1 MTKKEQIHQAA
12 AKLFQ
17 EKGYQAASMRDLA
30 KAVGLQVSSL
40 YSHLGKKEEVLQKMC
55 FDNAHRFVQQIAID
69 NPTSITVFNDEWKH
83 LSEPFLT
90 DFLELRKQYESQFK
104 GIIKAG
110 IAAQEFQQVQPTIA
124 FYTILTSLRWVHY
137 WYDSN
142 KGITKEALEA
152 DIVRLLCG
160 GLKN

>member
-55 FDNAHRFVQQIAID
+55 FDNAHRFVQGMDAINAQAISNLEKIRLLIRLHIQIAIE

-90 DFLELRKQYESQFK
+90 DFLELRKQYETQFK
-104 GIIKAG
+104 SIIKAG

-124 FYTILTSLRWVHY
+124 FISTGFSP
-137 WYDSN
+137 
-142 KGITKEALEA
+142 
-152 DIVRLLCG
+152 
-160 GLKN
+160 